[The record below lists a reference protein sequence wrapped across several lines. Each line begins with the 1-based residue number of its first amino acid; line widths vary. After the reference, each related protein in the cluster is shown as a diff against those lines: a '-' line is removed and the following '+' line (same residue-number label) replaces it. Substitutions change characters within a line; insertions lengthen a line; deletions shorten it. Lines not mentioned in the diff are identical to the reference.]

1 MLHYV
6 VYRTWY
12 LFEVSMSVTICSEI
26 MIFWGYDG
34 QCGYDLIETLS
45 FVVFCA
51 RYTLLKFAIFQVL
64 SPDFSSFLAFRLTE
78 YLPHGLNPTAA
89 G

>member
-64 SPDFSSFLAFRLTE
+64 SPFQFS
-78 YLPHGLNPTAA
+78 GL
-89 G
+89 